1 MKTGTQ
7 GKCQKD
13 KMLSEPTDKTTALSL
28 SALPANKH
36 ETDSFKHDHTKQTMG
51 EFILSVAVESPG
63 FQAILMQR
71 ELSFLPFFC
80 GKRKVGKPA
89 RHGAQKNGLPC
100 EILYHNSTTH

>member
-1 MKTGTQ
+1 LQQ
-7 GKCQKD
+7 G
-13 KMLSEPTDKTTALSL
+13 EA
-28 SALPANKH
+28 
-36 ETDSFKHDHTKQTMG
+36 G

-89 RHGAQKNGLPC
+89 GHGAQKNGLPC
-100 EILYHNSTTH
+100 EIKYQFIR